1 MAFKISCGFIQ
12 YCVLTITYYV
22 AYDICIYQISER
34 ILRLLLGR
42 RGSSKK
48 IVTTIGQT
56 QSKRVFRTP
65 WQVKIK

>member
-1 MAFKISCGFIQ
+1 MAFKISCGFIH
-12 YCVLTITYYV
+12 YCVLTITYLWLMTFV
-22 AYDICIYQISER
+22 FINSER
-34 ILRLLLGR
+34 ILRPLLGR

-65 WQVKIK
+65 WQVKVK

>member
-1 MAFKISCGFIQ
+1 
-12 YCVLTITYYV
+12 V

-34 ILRLLLGR
+34 ILQPLLGR

>member
-1 MAFKISCGFIQ
+1 MAFKISCGFITLLCFDN
-12 YCVLTITYYV
+12 YIFV

-34 ILRLLLGR
+34 ILRPLLGR

-65 WQVKIK
+65 WQVKVK